1 MVALVGRHCSII
13 NINFET
19 MTSLI
24 EKDIKRL
31 TKEELK
37 VFLIEKESALLFLSK
52 NKLNKPM
59 QKILKYEIKKIKAN
73 L

>member
-1 MVALVGRHCSII
+1 M
-13 NINFET
+13 NT
-19 MTSLI
+19 LI
-24 EKDIKRL
+24 EKDIQRL

-37 VFLIEKESALLFLSK
+37 VFLIEKESALLFLLK